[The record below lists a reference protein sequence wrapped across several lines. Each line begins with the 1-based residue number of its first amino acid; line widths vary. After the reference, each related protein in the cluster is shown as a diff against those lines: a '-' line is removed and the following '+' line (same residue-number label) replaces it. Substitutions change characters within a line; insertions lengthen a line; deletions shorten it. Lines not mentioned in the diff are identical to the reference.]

1 MEDFDQSQ
9 AFQTRPEVKNG
20 VARDEAAAYT

>member
-9 AFQTRPEVKNG
+9 AFQTRPEVKHG